1 MEALASGLPVISF
14 DTKGGNELIK
24 NNYNGII
31 TKNFSPDQI
40 VDAIVQYYENKDIYE
55 KHKKNT
61 ISSIENFD
69 LSIITQKT
77 IQGYKEIVD

>member
-1 MEALASGLPVISF
+1 MLPLHLEHLLTRDIESHSF
-14 DTKGGNELIK
+14 LKSFHQC
-24 NNYNGII
+24 
-31 TKNFSPDQI
+31 NFSPEQI
-40 VDAIVQYYENKDIYE
+40 VDAIVQYYENKDLYE